1 MRRAK
6 LLHCGQP
13 KRFPASKFSFKT
25 SRRRSPSNRH
35 RSPSFELQKPPQ
47 NNTSGVIGPV
57 PPPSQ
62 GFTRPAMRPLF
73 VANRALKGLIKKNHA
88 RSPIYDSG
96 GHFVLLLK
104 NA

>member
-1 MRRAK
+1 
-6 LLHCGQP
+6 
-13 KRFPASKFSFKT
+13 
-25 SRRRSPSNRH
+25 
-35 RSPSFELQKPPQ
+35 
-47 NNTSGVIGPV
+47 
-57 PPPSQ
+57 
-62 GFTRPAMRPLF
+62 MRPLF